1 MPQEYHELPE
11 QVQRNILACL
21 KVRREQLTNALLME
35 HYKSQLPTITD
46 FDWRL
51 KVLEAFTLL
60 VYTISLFIESI
71 YFTVGD
77 GIE

>member
-11 QVQRNILACL
+11 QVQRNVLACL

-35 HYKSQLPTITD
+35 HYKSQLPTVTD

-51 KVLEAFTLL
+51 KVLEPFTLL
-60 VYTISLFIESI
+60 
-71 YFTVGD
+71 
-77 GIE
+77 GIQFRYSQLMYLVNIFRSW

>member
-21 KVRREQLTNALLME
+21 KIRREQLTNALLME
-35 HYKSQLPTITD
+35 HYKSQLPTVTD

-51 KVLEAFTLL
+51 KVLESFTLL
-60 VYTISLFIESI
+60 DIQFRYSQC
-71 YFTVGD
+71 
-77 GIE
+77 